1 MSDWVQNLDFSI
13 LYWVHEHWQHPLLDR
28 LMAFLTWIGN
38 GGTVWILVG
47 LGLLVFKQYRGS
59 GLKIFLAL
67 LISLVLINW
76 GLKEL
81 VGRLR
86 PFQIDPGIELIIKEP
101 AEYSFPSGHTVSST
115 AASTVLMIEKIPLRY
130 ASLLLAVLISL
141 SRLYL
146 QVHFPSDI
154 LAGFFFGA
162 LIGWASCK
170 VVDAARPPK
179 VVLS

>member
-86 PFQIDPGIELIIKEP
+86 PFRSTP
-101 AEYSFPSGHTVSST
+101 ASN
-115 AASTVLMIEKIPLRY
+115 
-130 ASLLLAVLISL
+130 SL
-141 SRLYL
+141 SRNPRNTPFL
-146 QVHFPSDI
+146 QATRF
-154 LAGFFFGA
+154 LQRR
-162 LIGWASCK
+162 
-170 VVDAARPPK
+170 RPPY
-179 VVLS
+179 S